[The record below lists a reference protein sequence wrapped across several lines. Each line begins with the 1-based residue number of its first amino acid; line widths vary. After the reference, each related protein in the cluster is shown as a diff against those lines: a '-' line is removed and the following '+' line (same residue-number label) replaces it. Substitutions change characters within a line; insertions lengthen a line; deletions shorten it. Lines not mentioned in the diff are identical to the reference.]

1 MKTLKAA
8 GTLALLVLAFPA
20 AALAHTGSAIVS
32 CTAADYHFSHFLA
45 GANTVHYTV
54 VADNVAVAHGDF
66 TLNQAGGTAGAL
78 HVPLALSGTHTVSS
92 YAWWGPAGT
101 VKRQT
106 GGSYAVPMATQQMTC
121 TPPPAAQVPAP
132 PVAPVAPVATVPAV
146 PAVAVPSVAVAPI
159 PAPAGAVLGQTVSSA
174 ARSARLGARAA
185 CSTRAVQV
193 TVVGRRMRDIAF
205 SINGRHIRTIVVRSG
220 QRSVTASLPMRNPRT
235 AQVVAARV
243 RFRNGAG
250 PRVLTART
258 SRCAQVAVAPQFTG

>member
-1 MKTLKAA
+1 MKTLKTA

-54 VADNVAVAHGDF
+54 VADDVPVAHGDF
-66 TLNQAGGTAGAL
+66 ALNQAGGTAGAL
-78 HVPLALSGTHTVSS
+78 HVPLALSGTHTVSA

-121 TPPPAAQVPAP
+121 TPPPAVQVPAP

-146 PAVAVPSVAVAPI
+146 PAVAVAPV

-174 ARSARLGARAA
+174 ARTARLGARAV

-205 SINGRHIRTIVVRSG
+205 SINGRHIRTIIVRSG
-220 QRSVTASLPMRNPRT
+220 QRSVTASLRMRNPRT

>member
-45 GANTVHYTV
+45 GANTVHYNV
-54 VADNVAVAHGDF
+54 VADNVTVAHGDF
-66 TLNQAGGTAGAL
+66 ALNQAGGTAGAL
-78 HVPLALSGTHTVSS
+78 HAPLALSGAHTVSA

-101 VKRQT
+101 VNRQT

-121 TPPPAAQVPAP
+121 TPPPADQVPAP
-132 PVAPVAPVATVPAV
+132 PVAPAPVAV
-146 PAVAVPSVAVAPI
+146 PAVAVPAVAVAPI
-159 PAPAGAVLGQTVSSA
+159 PAPAGAVLGQTVSSP
-174 ARSARLGARAA
+174 ARSARLGARSV

-193 TVVGRRMRDIAF
+193 TVLGRRMRDIAF

-220 QRSVTASLPMRNPRT
+220 QRSVTASLPMRNRRA
-235 AQVVAARV
+235 AQVVAAGV
-243 RFRNGAG
+243 RFRNGAS